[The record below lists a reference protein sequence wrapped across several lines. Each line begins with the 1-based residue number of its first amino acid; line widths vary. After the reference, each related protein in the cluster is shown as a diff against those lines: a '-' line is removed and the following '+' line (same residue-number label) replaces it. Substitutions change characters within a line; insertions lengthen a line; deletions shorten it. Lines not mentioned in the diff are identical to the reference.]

1 MPAIITQHQQLDQIL
16 ADWQP
21 QLGKDF
27 IAYRNHC
34 YRVLNFYSALVEK
47 SPDHLNKAAIAV
59 AFHDLG
65 IWSHGT
71 MDYLPPSAE
80 LARAYLVTEDK
91 EDWLEDVVAMI
102 NDHHKLTPTANVLAN
117 AFRKADWLDVALGLL
132 KVGVDRALVKI
143 VQDTFPDAGFHAML
157 IRLSVRNTLRHPLK
171 PLPMFKW

>member
-1 MPAIITQHQQLDQIL
+1 MPAIITRHQHLDQIL
-16 ADWQP
+16 TSWQA

-27 IAYRNHC
+27 TAYRNHC

-47 SPDHLNKAAIAV
+47 SPDHLHKAAIAV

-80 LARAYLVTEDK
+80 LARKYLIAEGK
-91 EDWLEDVVAMI
+91 EEWLEDVVAMI
-102 NDHHKLTPTANVLAN
+102 NDHHKLTPTANRQAE
-117 AFRKADWLDVALGLL
+117 AFRQADWLDVSLGLIHFGMN
-132 KVGVDRALVKI
+132 KHLVKTI
-143 VQDTFPDAGFHAML
+143 QRAFPDAGFHW
-157 IRLSVRNTLRHPLK
+157 RLVTLSAQQMRRHPLK